1 MSRSYD
7 SPQAFKMA
15 VERRLVDRA
24 RQEGANPNRLRQL
37 LVFDR
42 FLARLVTVF
51 EDALVLKG
59 GLALELRLERART
72 TKDID
77 VRVVAEPTTILQRL
91 QEAGRLVLGD
101 FLSFEIEPDPRHPV
115 MDADGMRYE
124 GQRYR
129 ATARLAGKAYG
140 VSFGVDV
147 AFAEPMKGP
156 AEHLEGSSFL
166 AFAGIPPTRVA
177 IYPVETHIAE
187 KLHAYTLPRER
198 ENTRVKDLP
207 DLALLASLG
216 NMDGADLRQA
226 IDATFTFRKTH
237 DVPPAVPD
245 PPSSWEPVYARMAAE
260 DNLPWETIADL
271 LAAVRSFLDPVL
283 RGTTVSW
290 DHDTWSWSAE

>member
-1 MSRSYD
+1 MPRTYATPEAFRMALEQRLRS
-7 SPQAFKMA
+7 A
-15 VERRLVDRA
+15 A
-24 RQEGANPNRLRQL
+24 RKENRDLTRLRQL

-42 FLARLVTVF
+42 FLARVF
-51 EDALVLKG
+51 HHLGENVIAKG
-59 GLALELRLERART
+59 GITLELRLDRART
-72 TKDID
+72 TKDVD
-77 VRVVAEPTTILQRL
+77 LWMRRDAASTLDRL
-91 QEAGRLVLGD
+91 RELGELDLGD
-101 FLSFEIEPDPRHPV
+101 FLSFTVEPDKDHPV
-115 MDADGMRYE
+115 MKGEGMVYE
-124 GQRYR
+124 GHRFR
-129 ATARLAGKAYG
+129 GEARLAGKIYG
-140 VSFGVDV
+140 GRFGIDV
-147 AFAEPMKGP
+147 GFADAITVEPD
-156 AEHLEGSSFL
+156 LVEGSSFL
-166 AFAGIPPTRVA
+166 DFAGAQRTTMR
-177 IYPVETHIAE
+177 IYPRVTHIAE